1 MYLCKMKGIIEI
13 ADFYK
18 PLKFSGQER
27 INGKGHFNII
37 RVEDIPLHQ
46 GKSAEYLRRSY
57 YKISVVSGHSRIRYP
72 NHQFEIN
79 GPALVFTHPRKPYQ
93 WERISKNHTGYV
105 CIFDNSFLSHLAS
118 ADDFS
123 VFSQE
128 EHSVITLEKAQADNI
143 ENIFKSMLEEL
154 GGSFHLKYSL
164 LALMLLE
171 LIYRGEKQVPSSQPA
186 NQIRDANERIVE
198 QFFGKLEQQFP
209 IEDSTQRLELIE
221 PRDFARQLNIH
232 VNHLNKA
239 LKKITGKSTS
249 ALISER
255 LILEAKNL
263 LVGTSWTVGEISWAL
278 GFEAAN
284 HFSAFFKRNT
294 TISPFNYRKGKID

>member
-57 YKISVVSGHSRIRYP
+57 YKISIVAGHSKIRYP
-72 NHQFEIN
+72 NHQFEID

-93 WERISKNHTGYV
+93 WERLGEDHTGYV

-128 EHSVITLEKAQADNI
+128 DHSVIPLEKAQADYI
-143 ENIFKSMLEEL
+143 ENTFKTMLEEL
-154 GGSFHLKYSL
+154 GGSFHQKYSL

-171 LIYRGEKQVPSSQPA
+171 IIYRGEKLVPLSQPA
-186 NQIRDANERIVE
+186 KQRHDANERIVE

-209 IEDSTQRLELIE
+209 IENSTQRLELIE
-221 PRDFARQLNIH
+221 PGDFAGHLNIH

-249 ALISER
+249 ALIAER

-263 LVGTSWTVGEISWAL
+263 LLGTSWTVGEISWTL

-294 TISPFNYRKGKID
+294 AISPFNFRKAKID

>member
-1 MYLCKMKGIIEI
+1 MKGIIEI
-13 ADFYK
+13 ADFYR
-18 PLKFSGQER
+18 PLKFSGHER

-57 YKISVVSGHSRIRYP
+57 YKISIVSGHSKIRYP
-72 NHQFEIN
+72 NHQFEID
-79 GPALVFTHPRKPYQ
+79 GPALVFTHPRRPYQ
-93 WERISKNHTGYV
+93 WERIGKDQNGYV

-128 EHSVITLEKAQADNI
+128 EHSVIPLEKAQADYI
-143 ENIFKSMLEEL
+143 ENTFKTMVEEL
-154 GGSFHLKYSL
+154 GSSFHQKYSL

-171 LIYRGEKQVPSSQPA
+171 IIYRGEKLATVGQPA
-186 NQIRDANERIVE
+186 KQRHDANERIVE
-198 QFFGKLEQQFP
+198 QFFEKLERQFP
-209 IEDSTQRLELIE
+209 IEDSAQRLELVE
-221 PRDFARQLNIH
+221 PGDFARQLNIH

-249 ALISER
+249 ALIAER

-263 LVGTSWTVGEISWAL
+263 LLGTSWTVGEISWTL
-278 GFEAAN
+278 GFDAAN

-294 TISPFNYRKGKID
+294 AISPFSYRKVKID